1 MQYNVR
7 MTKWDSSM
15 HTTKLCYQ
23 ASIIHS
29 RHSATNVHGSEWIPS
44 NHLLASMGAGGCILC
59 VYCTN
64 SISRKIIW
72 STGWQMAQMLRK
84 NWSQRTM
91 NTFRTGSTQNWII
104 DFTNATVHTTDIHNC
119 IQHASHALYI
129 CIPVQHV
136 YTRFG
141 QTNTSSQVS
150 ACKCELYIY
159 RDRDDH
165 GDGDCSLSTLFATY
179 ICFYHTMHKHRLG
192 LTSHKMTNRK
202 LTCLWLYGFRGL

>member
-1 MQYNVR
+1 
-7 MTKWDSSM
+7 
-15 HTTKLCYQ
+15 
-23 ASIIHS
+23 
-29 RHSATNVHGSEWIPS
+29 
-44 NHLLASMGAGGCILC
+44 MGAGGCILC

-72 STGWQMAQMLRK
+72 SSRWQMPQMLRK

-104 DFTNATVHTTDIHNC
+104 DFTIATVHTTDIRNC

-141 QTNTSSQVS
+141 ANKHIISSLCLQMWVI
-150 ACKCELYIY
+150 YIQ
-159 RDRDDH
+159 RWWWSC
-165 GDGDCSLSTLFATY
+165 DCSLSTLFANMY
-179 ICFYHTMHKHRLG
+179 LSHHKHGLG
-192 LTSHKMTNRK
+192 LTSHKVTNRK
-202 LTCLWLYGFRGL
+202 VTSLWLYGFRGL